1 MTTAEATIK
10 KIEDVEV
17 LLEGL
22 DETNITSILDKCNEI
37 MLVRKKLEQLEDMLK
52 MKVKTYLKERHWDKY
67 LDPVN
72 KISVSLT
79 TMKREDFDK
88 SQLKLMLTDSQY
100 AQVIKTSTFEKLMIM
115 TPEGR
120 QRLKNY
126 VAPKN
131 KK

>member
-22 DETNITSILDKCNEI
+22 DSENITSILNKCNEI
-37 MLVRKKLEQLEDMLK
+37 MTVRKKLEQLEDMLK
-52 MKVKTYLKERHWDKY
+52 MKVKAYLKERRWDKY
-67 LDPVN
+67 TDSDS

-100 AQVIKTSTFEKLMIM
+100 AQVIKTTTFEKLVIM
-115 TPEGR
+115 TLENR

-126 VAPKN
+126 VVT
-131 KK
+131 KKK